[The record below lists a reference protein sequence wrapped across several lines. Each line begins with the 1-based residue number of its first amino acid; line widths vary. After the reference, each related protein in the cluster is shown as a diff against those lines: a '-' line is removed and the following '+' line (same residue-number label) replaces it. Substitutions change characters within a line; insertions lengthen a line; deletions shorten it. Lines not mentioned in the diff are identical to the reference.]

1 MSTAFGVCGL
11 GGPMLLSTLTLPTLP
26 KHVTK
31 CEYAGQGPVR
41 QKAEEL
47 ARQLMQQQ
55 AGSLGRH
62 TGMDADP
69 LPFDKIVPCSVGNP
83 QAVGQQPVQFHR
95 QVMACLI
102 EPLLMQKNAL
112 FQDDVLERASRYLSR
127 LKDGATGAYSSPQG
141 HLVFREEVASY
152 LSLRDETDTSV
163 DDVFLTDGA
172 SAAIKMVLQLILR
185 GSEDGILLPI
195 PQYPLYSAM
204 TVLLGGQPVGYFL
217 DEQAGWNINVDEL
230 QRAAAEFRKRGGV
243 LRAIVVINPGNP
255 TGQVLSQASMEAVI
269 HFAEQESL
277 VILAD
282 EVYQDNIHT
291 DGKEF
296 MSFRRLAH
304 QMGTAAEVFSF
315 HSISKGF
322 MGESGLRGGFVHCS
336 NLRHDVRDQLRKI
349 ASISL
354 CSNVVGQAL
363 VASAV
368 TPPPLDGASRASFDQ
383 DRAEIKGQLQRKAK
397 LVWQRLNALDGISCQ
412 PLDGAIYAFPRVT
425 IKGYIMKK
433 AISFATPADE
443 IYCLEL
449 LERTGVVTVPGSGFG
464 QKPGTFHFRMT
475 ILPDEDVLS
484 GVLDSIE
491 RFHGEHAAGWFR

>member
-1 MSTAFGVCGL
+1 VL
-11 GGPMLLSTLTLPTLP
+11 
-26 KHVTK
+26 
-31 CEYAGQGPVR
+31 R
-41 QKAEEL
+41 KAEEL
-47 ARQLMQQQ
+47 ARQLLQQQ
-55 AGSLGRH
+55 AGPADRL
-62 TGMDADP
+62 TGVDGDQ
-69 LPFDKIVPCSVGNP
+69 LPFDKIVPCNVGNP
-83 QAVGQQPVQFHR
+83 QAVGQQPMQFHR
-95 QVMACLI
+95 QVMACLM
-102 EPLLMQKNAL
+102 EPSLVERVGL
-112 FQDDVLERASRYLSR
+112 FPDDVLERVSRYLSR

-141 HLVFREEVASY
+141 HLVFREDVASY
-152 LSLRDETDTSV
+152 LSARDQKDTEV
-163 DDVFLTDGA
+163 DDVFLTDGV
-172 SAAIKMVLQLILR
+172 SAGVRMALQLILR
-185 GSEDGILLPI
+185 GSEDGVLLPI

-217 DEQAGWNINVDEL
+217 DEQAGWNISVEEL

-255 TGQVLSQASMEAVI
+255 TGQVLSQGSMEAVI
-269 HFAEQESL
+269 HFAKKESL

-291 DGKEF
+291 ENKGF

-304 QMGTAAEVFSF
+304 EMGTAIEVFSF
-315 HSISKGF
+315 HSVSKGAV
-322 MGESGLRGGFVHCS
+322 GEGGLRGGFVHCS
-336 NLRHDVRDQLRKI
+336 NLRRDVRDQLRKI

-354 CSNVVGQAL
+354 CSNVIGQAL

-368 TPPPLDGASRASFDQ
+368 TPPPLDGASRALFDQ
-383 DRAEIKGQLQRKAK
+383 HMAEIKGRFQRKAK
-397 LVWQRLNALDGISCQ
+397 LVWQRLNAMDGISCQ
-412 PLDGAIYAFPRVT
+412 PLEGAIYAFPRVT

-443 IYCLEL
+443 IYCTEL

-464 QKPGTFHFRMT
+464 QKPGTFHFRIT
-475 ILPDEDVLS
+475 ILPDEDVLG